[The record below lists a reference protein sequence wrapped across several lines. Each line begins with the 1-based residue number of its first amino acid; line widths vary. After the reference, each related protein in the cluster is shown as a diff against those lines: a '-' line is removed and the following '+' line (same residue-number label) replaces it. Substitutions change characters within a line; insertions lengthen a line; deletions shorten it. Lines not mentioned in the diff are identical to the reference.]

1 MGLTNQMFVHVVI
14 NGKKQH
20 MDLFG
25 DMKVRYSNMILTNEQ
40 SEQVSN
46 NHSLIY
52 WIGNLKRLDLS
63 DWYDLLAI
71 ELCYTIKYDPKA
83 SNYKRVDNLV
93 KKEYAKTKLQKNNS
107 GRIYSLD
114 EISVASTIDDLD
126 MDMDM
131 KDLLDND
138 ATDILRMRAM
148 GYTQTDIAETLGVTQ
163 SYISKIIDKKRKRVL
178 WQ

>member
-1 MGLTNQMFVHVVI
+1 
-14 NGKKQH
+14 

-71 ELCYTIKYDPKA
+71 ELCYTIMKYDPNKGSL
-83 SNYKRVDNLV
+83 SNYYKMRVDNLV

-163 SYISKIIDKKRKRVL
+163 SYISKIIDKKRKEYYGND
-178 WQ
+178 